1 MATGTYDGAR
11 ELRSRLPDVPDTVIA
26 YFLSKYNVEECYEKL
41 KNGYDESADMS
52 DFDGSLLYVS
62 DGDRHTNAQTIPEGR
77 SLSSEQ
83 PWAPPPQPQGTQNY
97 PQEISPSHFHAAP
110 NWHGTERQQQQ
121 LPYPTDDTREV
132 ARAASGDQAA
142 LDPEHEL
149 LADQRQQ
156 LECIHKIRDSY
167 AHTLTALRADTQN
180 KRDTL
185 TALRI
190 KVSEGPTVSI
200 LDTAS
205 LQDIISTLEYDI
217 QTLQNKIQVEKTQA
231 KMKGELDVYTEEG
244 VRWNCG
250 KCGFLNHP
258 LMTRCERCNQTR

>member
-26 YFLSKYNVEECYEKL
+26 YFLSKVVSCVGCINLTSHNTPLFSVHGQYNVEECYEKL

-142 LDPEHEL
+142 LDPEH
-149 LADQRQQ
+149 
-156 LECIHKIRDSY
+156 
-167 AHTLTALRADTQN
+167 
-180 KRDTL
+180 
-185 TALRI
+185 
-190 KVSEGPTVSI
+190 G
-200 LDTAS
+200 
-205 LQDIISTLEYDI
+205 
-217 QTLQNKIQVEKTQA
+217 
-231 KMKGELDVYTEEG
+231 G
-244 VRWNCG
+244 
-250 KCGFLNHP
+250 
-258 LMTRCERCNQTR
+258 